1 MQPHPELTEHYS
13 SLDEKQNFLRKVFDE
28 AAPHYEG
35 IAKWGW
41 FGTGHNYRV
50 WALKRHGLK
59 PGMKVLD
66 VAAGTGPTAR
76 AVRDVIGMENEA
88 DITCL
93 EPSAGMIAES
103 KKLINCEHVRAGA
116 DDMPVPSEHFDF
128 LTMGFALRHVDE
140 LEQSFREFYRC
151 LKPGGKVL
159 IMDVT
164 TPPGKLGKVFFKL
177 YFKHILPFFTKVFT
191 GSESARYLMAYY
203 WDTMDQMAP
212 TEVVLEA
219 LRKAGFA
226 EPKHDLLKGC
236 FSEYTATK

>member
-1 MQPHPELTEHYS
+1 MEPHPSLSDHYTT
-13 SLDEKQNFLRKVFDE
+13 LNEKQSFLRKVFDD
-28 AAPHYEG
+28 AAPYYEG

-41 FGTGHNYRV
+41 FGTGHRYRV
-50 WALKRHGLK
+50 WALKGHGLK

-76 AVRDVIGMENEA
+76 AIRDVIGQENEG

-103 KKLINCEHVRAGA
+103 KKQLNCEHIQAGA
-116 DDMPVPSEHFDF
+116 DEMPVPDNHFDY
-128 LTMGFALRHVDE
+128 LTMGFALRHVNE
-140 LEQSFREFYRC
+140 LEQSFREFNRC

-164 TPPGKLGKVFFKL
+164 MPTKKVGRFFFKL
-177 YFKHILPFFTKVFT
+177 YFKHILPTLTKLFT

-203 WDTMDQMAP
+203 WETMDQMVA
-212 TEVVLEA
+212 VDDVLRD
-219 LRKAGFA
+219 LKSAGFK
-226 EPKHDLLKGC
+226 EPKHEWVMGC
-236 FSEYTATK
+236 FSEYSAEK

>member
-1 MQPHPELTEHYS
+1 MQPHPSLTEHYD
-13 SLDEKQNFLRKVFDE
+13 SLSKKQTFLRKVFDD

-50 WALKRHGLK
+50 WALKKRGLK

-76 AVRDVIGMENEA
+76 AIRDVIGPENEG

-93 EPSAGMIAES
+93 EPSAGMIEES
-103 KKLINCEHVRAGA
+103 KKTLNCEHIQAGA
-116 DDMPVPSEHFDF
+116 DNMPVPDNHFDYV
-128 LTMGFALRHVDE
+128 TMGFALRHVDG

-151 LKPGGKVL
+151 LKPGGKL
-159 IMDVT
+159 FIMDVT
-164 TPPGKLGKVFFKL
+164 MPPNRFGRVFFKL
-177 YFKHILPFFTKVFT
+177 YFKHILPALTKVFT
-191 GSESARYLMAYY
+191 RSESARYLMAYY

-212 TEVVLEA
+212 TETVLAE
-219 LRKAGFA
+219 LRSAGFK
-226 EPKHDLLKGC
+226 EPEHELLLGC
-236 FSEYTATK
+236 FSEYYVEK